1 MSTHSID
8 VLTSLLEVR
17 PKDAKVIQLKK
28 TNDDILL
35 HEDLT
40 IEQLEDVIETSQ
52 DPRRLVDSL
61 KL

>member
-1 MSTHSID
+1 MTTHSID

-17 PKDAKVIQLKK
+17 PKDTKVIQLKK

-40 IEQLEDVIETSQ
+40 IDQLEDVIETSQ
-52 DPRRLVDSL
+52 DPRKLVDSL